1 MKNKRNKVTLF
12 FIDLVR
18 SHSFSLKEISV
29 VHLYCANMDYFGDIN
44 AVYKTFFDAEPPT
57 R

>member
-1 MKNKRNKVTLF
+1 MKNKRNTVTLF